1 MGFLT
6 KTVLFFQVGFLISIG
21 ILYTESVVEVLGLSL
36 LFWLGWFARQLTLP
50 QDVEVVGDDDDE
62 S

>member
-6 KTVLFFQVGFLISIG
+6 KTVLFFQAVFLIAVW
-21 ILYTESVVEVLGLSL
+21 ILLTESVVEVLGLSL
-36 LFWLGWFARQLTLP
+36 LFWCGWFARQLTLP
-50 QDVEVVGDDDDE
+50 QEVEVVGDDDDE